1 MQAYMKS
8 ELPYLG
14 VQLGP
19 LRKAARGAFA
29 GRRLATFDA
38 WRDTVLALWR
48 GARYRE
54 ERYAA
59 LQLAGERAYAEYRT
73 AAALPLY
80 DELVVTGAWWDYVDW
95 VATRH
100 LRELHERSRT
110 RAARRCWPGAAIR
123 TSGSGGRRSSPR
135 SD

>member
-59 LQLAGERAYAEYRT
+59 LQLACERAYAEYRT

-80 DELVVTGAWWDYVDW
+80 D
-95 VATRH
+95 
-100 LRELHERSRT
+100 
-110 RAARRCWPGAAIR
+110 
-123 TSGSGGRRSSPR
+123 
-135 SD
+135 